1 MFINQVIDKVMTN
14 RINRRSKQKEETR
27 QRILTIAARQFA
39 EQGFAKTT
47 IRSIA
52 NEAGIAVGTLF
63 VHFEDKSALLA
74 ATLYDIISQQ
84 TEQAFAT
91 RPENAS
97 VKEVLLH
104 IATTLYTYYAQDVT
118 LSRTLLKE
126 ILFMD
131 GDWGEAH
138 NQQAEDFVNTLAKWL
153 QTAQEKG
160 DLPGNAN
167 PMMVATSF
175 FAHYLF
181 ILITG
186 LRQPTFDV
194 NAQIALLDALIS
206 PTLE

>member
-1 MFINQVIDKVMTN
+1 MTN

-138 NQQAEDFVNTLAKWL
+138 NQQAEDFVNSLAKWL
-153 QTAQEKG
+153 QKAQEKG
-160 DLPGNAN
+160 ELPRDAN
-167 PMMVATSF
+167 TMMVATSF

-181 ILITG
+181 VLITG

-194 NAQIALLDALIS
+194 DAQIILLGALIS

>member
-1 MFINQVIDKVMTN
+1 MTN

>member
-1 MFINQVIDKVMTN
+1 MANGIS
-14 RINRRSKQKEETR
+14 RRSKQKEETR
-27 QRILTIAARQFA
+27 QIILTIAARQFA
-39 EQGFAKTT
+39 ENGFAKTT

-52 NEAGIAVGTLF
+52 SEAGIAVGTLF

-74 ATLYDIISQQ
+74 ATLYEIILQQ
-84 TEQAFAT
+84 TERAFT
-91 RPENAS
+91 TLPENGS
-97 VKEVLLH
+97 VKETLLH

-131 GDWGEAH
+131 GEWGQAH

-160 DLPGNAN
+160 DLPSNAN
-167 PMMVATSF
+167 PMIVATSF

-181 ILITG
+181 VLISG

-194 NAQIALLDALIS
+194 ETQITLLDTLIS